1 MVKFSQMQGIL
12 CGGSLSL
19 ARALSHSTLLRSSV
33 GALNILVLGLEMT
46 SICLIK
52 ARKIGV
58 QSFLGDEFQKRWKAV
73 AEIMLRW
80 IIQISLIPPAY
91 FSA

>member
-1 MVKFSQMQGIL
+1 MYLSAMVKFSQMQGIL

-52 ARKIGV
+52 AGKVLRLACNHFSEIVSEKME
-58 QSFLGDEFQKRWKAV
+58 GDG
-73 AEIMLRW
+73 
-80 IIQISLIPPAY
+80 
-91 FSA
+91 